1 MFEQISNYFEN
12 ILSKYQFEFRKGF
25 NAQQCFIAMIEL
37 WKKSV
42 DQKKAFGALL
52 TDLSKAFDCVN
63 HELLI
68 AKCAAYGLDYLSLKL
83 LFSYLENRKQTVRIN
98 YAFSESKSVKY
109 GVPQGSVLGL
119 LLFNIYICDLFVTIK
134 DCCKLC

>member
-1 MFEQISNYFEN
+1 ME
-12 ILSKYQFEFRKGF
+12 
-25 NAQQCFIAMIEL
+25 
-37 WKKSV
+37 KSV

-98 YAFSESKSVKY
+98 YAFSESKSVKCR
-109 GVPQGSVLGL
+109 VHQGSILGP

-134 DCCKLC
+134 D